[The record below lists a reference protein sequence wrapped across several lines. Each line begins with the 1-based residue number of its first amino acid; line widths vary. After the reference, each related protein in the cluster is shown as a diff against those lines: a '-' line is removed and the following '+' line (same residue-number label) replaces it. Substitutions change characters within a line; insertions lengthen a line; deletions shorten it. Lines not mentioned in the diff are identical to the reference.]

1 MKQFNI
7 KRFGQLLKW
16 WAMTN
21 QGSLIKLAG
30 GAVIITFLVEVLL
43 MIDVLTVKDA
53 ALALSLEQRQVENI
67 SGLMT
72 FVFALCV
79 TFSGSYMSSGLNK
92 KQHREAFLMVPATQ
106 LEKYMLRW
114 LYVVILIP
122 VGIFLSFCLADVL
135 RMLIM
140 FAIGPHEFVSVLSG
154 FSKSYVI
161 NIEDGQWL
169 WSLSFLFVSAL
180 LFTQSFYILGGVLFR
195 RHQFILTSVAGI
207 LLSVV
212 IIYCISYFAN
222 NNFKLISG
230 TNGVVAVHPLTY
242 VVIAVNIVLA
252 LVNYGL
258 SYYFF
263 KRMQIINNKWL
274 NI

>member
-7 KRFGQLLKW
+7 KRFGKLLRW

-21 QGSLIKLAG
+21 QGSLVKLAG
-30 GAVIITFLVEVLL
+30 GTVIITFLVEVLL
-43 MIDVLTVKDA
+43 MIGVLSRGDTNM
-53 ALALSLEQRQVENI
+53 ALMYEQRQVENI
-67 SGLMT
+67 FGLMT
-72 FVFALCV
+72 FIFALCV

-161 NIEDGQWL
+161 NIENGQWL
-169 WSLSFLFVSAL
+169 WGLAFLFASAL

-207 LLSVV
+207 FLSAV
-212 IIYCISYFAN
+212 IIYCISYFVN
-222 NNFKLISG
+222 NDFNLIRSV
-230 TNGVVAVHPLTY
+230 NGEVVVHPVTY
-242 VVIAVNIVLA
+242 FVIVVNIVLA
-252 LVNYGL
+252 LLNYGL
-258 SYYFF
+258 SYYIF